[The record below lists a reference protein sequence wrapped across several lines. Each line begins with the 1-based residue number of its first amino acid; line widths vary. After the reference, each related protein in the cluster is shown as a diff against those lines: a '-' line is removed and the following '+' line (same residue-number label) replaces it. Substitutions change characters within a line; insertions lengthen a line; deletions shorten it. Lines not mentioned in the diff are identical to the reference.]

1 MLQGLFLDTDG
12 DRLVG
17 RAENGMLWT
26 WDLTRT
32 LGWQSLAPPAQPQR
46 SGSDDGAALSAA
58 AGADGYRVGGGIN
71 GAAQSWAQPGDGMG
85 CWLSAASLPEEVR
98 QDYVPISCTLVFSCR
113 SFGSSSP
120 LSAVLRVLSAAEP
133 PCSACCVPRFS

>member
-32 LGWQSLAPPAQPQR
+32 LGWQSLAPLTQQQLGS
-46 SGSDDGAALSAA
+46 SGSATLDA
-58 AGADGYRVGGGIN
+58 AGEAAGCRVGGGVV
-71 GAAQSWAQPGDGMG
+71 GAADSWAQPGDGIG

-98 QDYVPISCTLVFSCR
+98 R
-113 SFGSSSP
+113 R
-120 LSAVLRVLSAAEP
+120 AVQHTPQYPVVQL
-133 PCSACCVPRFS
+133 